1 MRLVLDASVALKWFF
16 RSRTDERD
24 ADAAIDL
31 LTAYAAGRHE
41 LLAPPHFQA
50 EMSAVLAREAPDSMA
65 DHLADLLDL
74 AIPVR
79 GDATV
84 YARAM
89 QLSRDLDHHL
99 FDTLYHAVA
108 LDTDDSTL
116 VTADARYFAKA
127 SALGCIQLL
136 SQWPGNQD
144 VS

>member
-1 MRLVLDASVALKWFF
+1 VRLVLDASVALKWFF
-16 RSRTDERD
+16 RARTDERD
-24 ADAAIDL
+24 ADTATDL
-31 LTAYAAGRHE
+31 LTAYAAGQHE

-50 EMSAVLAREAPDSMA
+50 EMCAVLAREAPDTMA

-79 GDATV
+79 GDAAV

-108 LDTDDSTL
+108 LETERSVL

-127 SALGCIQLL
+127 SGSGRIHLL
-136 SQWPGNQD
+136 SLWPANQGAG
-144 VS
+144 

>member
-16 RSRTDERD
+16 RARRGEQDGH
-24 ADAAIDL
+24 AASEIL
-31 LTAYAAGRHE
+31 KAYAAGRHE

-50 EMSAVLAREAPDSMA
+50 EVCAVLAREAPDTMA
-65 DHLADLLDL
+65 EHFADLLDL

-79 GDATV
+79 RDAAV

-89 QLSRDLDHHL
+89 QMSRDLDHHL

-108 LDTDDSTL
+108 LETEGGML

-127 SALGCIQLL
+127 SGSGRIHLL
-136 SQWPGNQD
+136 SRWP
-144 VS
+144 VSE

>member
-1 MRLVLDASVALKWFF
+1 VKLVLDASVALKWFF
-16 RSRTDERD
+16 GARPDERD
-24 ADAAIDL
+24 ANAASEIL
-31 LTAYAAGRHE
+31 KAYAAGLHE

-50 EMSAVLAREAPDSMA
+50 EVCSVLAREAPNTMA

-79 GDATV
+79 GDAAV

-89 QLSRDLDHHL
+89 QLSRDLEHHL

-108 LDTDDSTL
+108 LETDDSTL

-127 SALGCIQLL
+127 STLGRVQLL
-136 SQWPGNQD
+136 SKWRGDQD
-144 VS
+144 P